1 MPLEIERKFLINKSI
16 WEKLE
21 KPKGNF
27 MRQGYISTDPNKT
40 IRVRLTDEKAFLTI
54 KGKSVGATRA
64 EFEYEIPQ
72 NDAKELL
79 DNFAESEL
87 SKIRYKINFEG
98 KTWEV
103 DEFYGDNEGLIIA
116 EIELNSEE
124 EAFSKPDWIDQE
136 VTDDA
141 RYFNSNLTKNPYKNW
156 K

>member
-1 MPLEIERKFLINKSI
+1 MPLEIERKFLINKAI

-21 KPKGNF
+21 KPQGYF
-27 MRQGYISTDPNKT
+27 MRQGYISTDPSKT

-54 KGKSVGATRA
+54 KGQSVGAVRA

-72 NDAKELL
+72 SDAKQLL

-87 SKIRYKINFEG
+87 SKTRYKINFDA

-103 DEFYGDNEGLIIA
+103 DEFYGDNEGLIVA
-116 EIELNSEE
+116 EIELDSEDE
-124 EAFSKPDWIDQE
+124 SFEKPIWITDD
-136 VTDDA
+136 VTDDK